1 MRTLAVAILFAGG
14 LLMAQDQPVQ
24 DQTPKSQHLSASERQ
39 ALRTQSPPIKT
50 SSHKKHRNKHAN
62 ARVVKDK
69 TSINAYQESN
79 SK

>member
-1 MRTLAVAILFAGG
+1 MRTFAVALLFAGG

-24 DQTPKSQHLSASERQ
+24 DQTPKSQHLSGNEKE

-50 SSHKKHRNKHAN
+50 SSHKKHHNKHAN

-69 TSINAYQESN
+69 NTINAYKETN
-79 SK
+79 K